1 MEKLGLMS
9 ALVWTFLGALALQ
22 GLRAPLTVIPA
33 VVAPGRSRAEREAGR
48 GGAGR
53 EAGRGGAAAEGN
65 ATPGRSR
72 AEREAGCGGAGRE
85 AGLGV
90 GGAAAEESSTTDT
103 EAELRWGHER
113 RARRWREAAV
123 LQRRHHVAS
132 LAPEG
137 DDCGYRPNEL
147 WTSAAEP
154 HKHWGAIIRED
165 GGRKKRGRVK
175 AANPLYK
182 GCSAATAIN
191 VDVDV
196 VTVVLN

>member
-1 MEKLGLMS
+1 M
-9 ALVWTFLGALALQ
+9 WTFLGALALQ

-33 VVAPGRSRAEREAGR
+33 VVAPGHSRAEREAWR

-53 EAGRGGAAAEGN
+53 EAGRDGAVAEGN

-72 AEREAGCGGAGRE
+72 AEREAWRGGTGRGAG
-85 AGLGV
+85 LD
-90 GGAAAEESSTTDT
+90 GAAAEESATTDT